1 MFLFHPAPRGPP
13 LWVALIGDR
22 SRKTRPYQRPQF
34 AAKLRGYSGSLG
46 GCLPYSMTG
55 FGAAEGPVAGRRLRV
70 EIRTVNHR
78 YFNLSAKLP
87 SDLSS
92 LEGELRERLRR
103 DFERGHVSI
112 QARWTESAD
121 DEAGFAVDLDRARLV
136 AARLREL
143 QSTLGL
149 GGEVTI
155 DLVARQPDVLG
166 SGRNGAGEIAW
177 TEVETVVAQAGV
189 ECRAMRAREGRA
201 LTEELGHRLALLET
215 AAEQI
220 GVQAPDRLIR
230 ERDRLRAAVA
240 QLLDGRTV
248 DDTRL
253 AQELAF
259 LADKL
264 DITEELVRFRAHV
277 AVARD
282 ALRTHGP
289 VGKRLGFLAQELGRE
304 VNTMGAKAGDAL
316 ITQSVI
322 AMKGELEKFREQL
335 ENLE

>member
-1 MFLFHPAPRGPP
+1 M
-13 LWVALIGDR
+13 
-22 SRKTRPYQRPQF
+22 
-34 AAKLRGYSGSLG
+34 
-46 GCLPYSMTG
+46 PYSMTG

-87 SDLSS
+87 ANLGS

-103 DFERGHVSI
+103 DFDRGHITV
-112 QARWTESAD
+112 QARWGEGLDAN
-121 DEAGFAVDLDRARLV
+121 AGITVDLERARLV
-136 AARLREL
+136 TTRLREM
-143 QSTLGL
+143 QSALGL
-149 GGEVTI
+149 GGEVTVE
-155 DLVARQPDVLG
+155 LVARQPDVLT
-166 SGRNGAGEIAW
+166 SIADGEREISW
-177 TEVETVVAQAGV
+177 SEVEPIVARAGQ
-189 ECRAMRAREGRA
+189 ECRAMRAREGEA
-201 LTEELGHRLALLET
+201 LSAELRHRLDLLERS
-215 AAEQI
+215 AAQ
-220 GVQAPDRLIR
+220 VTDRAPKRLVR

-248 DDTRL
+248 DEERL

-277 AVARD
+277 AAARGAMETD
-282 ALRTHGP
+282 QP
-289 VGKRLGFLAQELGRE
+289 IGKRLGFLAQELGRE
-304 VNTMGAKAGDAL
+304 VNTMGSKAGDAEIAQL
-316 ITQSVI
+316 VI

>member
-1 MFLFHPAPRGPP
+1 MTEVLVE
-13 LWVALIGDR
+13 LY
-22 SRKTRPYQRPQF
+22 TYQRPQF
-34 AAKLRGYSGSLG
+34 AAKLRGYSGSFG

-87 SDLSS
+87 GDLSS
-92 LEGELRERLRR
+92 LESELRERLRR

-112 QARWTESAD
+112 QARWTESA
-121 DEAGFAVDLDRARLV
+121 ESETGFEVDLDRARVV

-155 DLVARQPDVLG
+155 DLVARQPAVVG
-166 SGRNGAGEIAW
+166 SGANGAGEIAW
-177 TEVETVVAQAGV
+177 TEVEPVVAQAGA
-189 ECRAMRAREGRA
+189 ECRAMRAREGKA
-201 LTEELGHRLALLET
+201 LTEELGHRLSLLAT
-215 AAEQI
+215 AAREI
-220 GVQAPDRLIR
+220 AARAPDRLIR
-230 ERDRLRAAVA
+230 ERDRLKAAVS

-248 DDTRL
+248 DEARL

-264 DITEELVRFRAHV
+264 DITEELVRFSVHV
-277 AVARD
+277 AAARE
-282 ALRTHGP
+282 ALAADGA
-289 VGKRLGFLAQELGRE
+289 VGKRLGFLAQEIGRE
-304 VNTMGAKAGDAL
+304 VNTMGAKAGDAA
-316 ITQSVI
+316 IAQTVI